1 MKKAEGV
8 LRFVVPRAVSLFVPG
23 TGELIKAAVD
33 AIPLGSQPQKLNEY
47 QEAKKAVREFKE
59 ALLELSN
66 QLSESIPN
74 HPLVFAIDELD
85 RCRPSYAVEL
95 LEVAK
100 HLFSVNNVVF
110 VLVINQLEL
119 AQSVK
124 ALYGQTCDAEGYL
137 QRFFDLDFRLP
148 DPDRSRF
155 VDALLYRTE
164 VQLSE
169 TKERK
174 RAGFKHISHLA
185 IEEES
190 SALKLLRIFLKS
202 PDLSLRRISQS
213 VH

>member
-1 MKKAEGV
+1 MNIKK
-8 LRFVVPRAVSLFVPG
+8 L
-23 TGELIKAAVD
+23 
-33 AIPLGSQPQKLNEY
+33 
-47 QEAKKAVREFKE
+47 KKAVREFKE

-124 ALYGQTCDAEGYL
+124 ALYGQTFDAEGYL

-155 VDALLYRTE
+155 VDALLYR
-164 VQLSE
+164 QKFNSA
-169 TKERK
+169 RPK
-174 RAGFKHISHLA
+174 RGSAPV
-185 IEEES
+185 S
-190 SALKLLRIFLKS
+190 ST
-202 PDLSLRRISQS
+202 
-213 VH
+213 